1 MKRAVSLAA
10 ALALVLTLSGC
21 FSLSHQVGRGAQGG
35 SETEKRQWYALWG
48 LVPLG
53 EIDSQRMAGGATDY
67 TVESEQTIVDILLNL
82 ITGIVTINSQTVTV
96 LK

>member
-1 MKRAVSLAA
+1 MKRILSLAA

-21 FSLSHQVGRGAQGG
+21 FSLNHQVGRGAQGG
-35 SETEKRQWYALWG
+35 SETSKRQWYALWG

-67 TVESEQTIVDILLNL
+67 TVESEQTLIDILLNL

-96 LK
+96 RK